1 MTEPII
7 LKFSDIRPTYWDTV
21 RDEIEW
27 MNEVEKAT
35 NGRIKFKFISGKAAG
50 KPDEQYRMMQ
60 ERYVDI
66 INQHPSYTANIFPIS
81 TDLDCLPFTYPSAE
95 IAAKVVNE
103 IYIKYCSYTEFK
115 NVKVLWA
122 QLVAPL
128 QIHSTKKTI
137 KTVEDWKGLKGPNLV
152 RPLLRE
158 MQSVFKA
165 SATYAIGNVDTYDY
179 FKQGILDYAF
189 YSYQPMVAGI
199 GKIEDKKDFASVT
212 KYRTHCNIM
221 TKGWPILMDI
231 RTWNKLP
238 PDIQQIIEKL
248 SGQERS
254 AWAGKRKDVKES
266 HERELLEAY
275 DKKAGNPPIYELPA
289 DEKQRWME
297 ISAPLIDKWATEL
310 EAQGIPGK
318 AILRDVHNLV
328 AKYSK

>member
-1 MTEPII
+1 MIEPIR
-7 LKFSDIRPTYWDTV
+7 LTFSDIRPTYWNTV
-21 RDEIEW
+21 QDEIEW
-27 MNEVEKAT
+27 MKEIEAAT
-35 NGRIKFKFISGKAAG
+35 EGRVKFKFISGRAAG
-50 KPDEQYRMMQ
+50 KPAEQYRMMQ

-66 INQHPSYTANIFPIS
+66 INQHPSYSAGVFPIS

-103 IYIKYCSYTEFK
+103 IYIKYCANTEFK
-115 NVKVLWA
+115 SVKVLWA

-128 QIHSTKKTI
+128 QIHSTKKPI
-137 KTVEDWKGLKGPNLV
+137 KTVEDWKGLNGPNLV

-158 MQSVFKA
+158 IQSAFG
-165 SATYAIGNVDTYDY
+165 ATATFAIGNVETYD
-179 FKQGILDYAF
+179 FLKDGILDYAF

-199 GKIEDKKDFASVT
+199 GKVQDKKDFASAT

-238 PDIQQIIEKL
+238 SDIRQIIDKL
-248 SGQERS
+248 SGPERS
-254 AWAGKRKDVKES
+254 AWAGKRKDAEDA

-275 DKKAGNPPIYELPA
+275 DKIAGNPPIFELPA
-289 DEKQRWME
+289 DERQKWME
-297 ISAPLIDKWATEL
+297 ISAPVIDKWATEL